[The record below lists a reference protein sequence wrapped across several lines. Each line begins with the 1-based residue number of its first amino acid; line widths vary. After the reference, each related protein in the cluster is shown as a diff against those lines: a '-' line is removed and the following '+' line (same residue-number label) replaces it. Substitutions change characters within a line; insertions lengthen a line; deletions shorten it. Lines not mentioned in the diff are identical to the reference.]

1 MDKTIARLVKN
12 HKRRIRNKYLDL
24 LDADLMDAYIDSV
37 MAEYD
42 SELVGAV
49 TDRRS
54 RTNPIIY
61 RDEFRTAL
69 ENFDYVKFDENTVKI
84 NLPEVDNFPWGTG
97 RLRVIQNILE
107 GIIGTYVEVDEEQYV
122 AMFNKRP
129 AIEPY
134 DKTTQQKQ
142 RIYLLRWNSNVQ
154 RLWSDK
160 FPKETPVWYPFSN
173 MPSIDIFYRPNVE
186 FEDNLGELMPD
197 LVRKA
202 TKEAFINV

>member
-1 MDKTIARLVKN
+1 MNKELSSLIKRE
-12 HKRRIRNKYLDL
+12 KRRIKDKL
-24 LDADLMDAYIDSV
+24 LDEIDRHLMDDYIDSV

-42 SELVGAV
+42 SELIGSV

-61 RDEFRTAL
+61 RGEFQTAL
-69 ENFDYVKFDENTVKI
+69 ENFDYVDINDNNIKI
-84 NLPEVDNFPWGTG
+84 ILPEVDNFPWGTG

-107 GIIGTYVEVDEEQYV
+107 GIIGTYIEVDEEQYV

-129 AIEPY
+129 NIEPY

-142 RIYLLRWNSNVQ
+142 RIYLLRFNSAVN
-154 RLWSDK
+154 RLWLDK
-160 FPKETPVWYPFSN
+160 FPKETPVFYPFSN
-173 MPSIDIFYRPNVE
+173 MASIDIFYRPNVE
-186 FEDNLGELMPD
+186 FEDNINEVMPD

-202 TKEAFINV
+202 IKETSI